1 MNREIPL
8 CDIRIDKEG
17 IWYFRGAEMFR
28 REIVNFFYE
37 NMRLD
42 ETGQY
47 LIELPGENG
56 DRCYV
61 EVEDTAFVV
70 KSVFVKNISDNGRKS
85 IILGLS
91 DDTEEILDP
100 ATLKI
105 GEENVLYC
113 VIKKSA
119 NNRIFKARF
128 SRAGYYQLAEYIDY
142 DDVNDAYFIVLNDQ
156 RYFIQ

>member
-1 MNREIPL
+1 MNRDIPV

-42 ETGQY
+42 ETGNY
-47 LIELPGENG
+47 LIELQGDSG

-70 KSVFVKNISDNGRKS
+70 KSVYKKNVSDNGGEG
-85 IILGLS
+85 IVLGLS

-113 VIKKSA
+113 IINKSG

-128 SRAGYYQLAEYIDY
+128 SRAGYYQLAEHINY
-142 DDVNDAYFIVLNDQ
+142 DDVNDAYFIELNDQ